1 MKSKSLALISTLI
14 VCLIVAVAPCVA
26 GQAAT
31 TTTDTG
37 AIAWITANSAAIFGL
52 LLAISEF
59 MALIPGLKGNGIL
72 DSIIKTLKA
81 LAGKNDGQ

>member
-1 MKSKSLALISTLI
+1 MKRLIAFIVFAAVLTIATLSG
-14 VCLIVAVAPCVA
+14 AAD
-26 GQAAT
+26 QAAT

-81 LAGKNDGQ
+81 LSGKNGAAQ